1 MEIFSDIFFLSI
13 FIASFIFRNDGGIP
27 LPFQETCDE
36 NELCWK
42 RLPIWDFLIGDGTP
56 ETLTD
61 ILLKNFLLWGFFYSI
76 FHILT
81 HIKPQRK
88 LFHPFKFNP
97 NYPPLSLVIKEIV
110 RSGRGILIASVY
122 EYFINEQHATKS
134 LPLLE
139 LPDIFQLTRASENQ
153 KLIQLDIRGLFLS
166 LLLIYAWGDFHFYWT
181 HRLLHTKW
189 LYKNVHKVHHE
200 SFNPDPFSGNQIVI
214 SLKFVAV

>member
-13 FIASFIFRNDGGIP
+13 FLTSYIFRNDGGIP

-122 EYFINEQHATKS
+122 EYFVTPEKQFGWKIGVKIRHNQV
-134 LPLLE
+134 L
-139 LPDIFQLTRASENQ
+139 IRAS
-153 KLIQLDIRGLFLS
+153 KMTVIKGPLRIQ
-166 LLLIYAWGDFHFYWT
+166 
-181 HRLLHTKW
+181 HT
-189 LYKNVHKVHHE
+189 Y
-200 SFNPDPFSGNQIVI
+200 F
-214 SLKFVAV
+214 